1 MGCFLPVIHA
11 PIIGS
16 VSYMAGDGKI
26 VAVLGGLIVVLALC
40 QRVGWAALCGALAA
54 AVAAYDL
61 NAVLAKLSHVPD
73 NPIASLFVKAASPG
87 EAWPVIGLG
96 IVAVLVALFV
106 PEPTAASS
114 VATGDGWYNGSLKD

>member
-1 MGCFLPVIHA
+1 
-11 PIIGS
+11 
-16 VSYMAGDGKI
+16 MAGDGKI

-61 NAVLAKLSHVPD
+61 NAVMAKLSQVPD

-106 PEPTAASS
+106 PEPAAP
-114 VATGDGWYNGSLKD
+114 